1 MNYNLYFFSKKS
13 TEGDQRCQEKDHHDL
28 IRFLIMTAKELVQV
42 ISTDVLTTE
51 ELMEVAGFISDKK
64 INNKV

>member
-1 MNYNLYFFSKKS
+1 
-13 TEGDQRCQEKDHHDL
+13 
-28 IRFLIMTAKELVQV
+28 MTAKELVQV

-64 INNKV
+64 N